1 MARQPRQQP
10 IGFYGKFQP
19 TGVDTSASKRM
30 EALAGLAGQVGGMA
44 EQFGRSKADELA
56 PAKAQQVIDEATTID
71 PKTGEVTREKIK
83 MRSGTA
89 WGKDAYNK
97 EIITHNKAVE
107 GAYLSNI
114 DRDNIS
120 TINEIRD
127 DNLDD
132 PDKFIT
138 LANAHLQG
146 VIGGIKP
153 EFQGIVSDSLRKN
166 IFTTFEKLQSKKRG
180 DDIASSIVT
189 QVDNAAQKLNVISL
203 KAREGEDIGADQ
215 EELKI
220 AIQALSE
227 LSPEQKR
234 QEPERLRVLNKTL
247 YESKVSGELNRIAEN
262 ESPAIAFQK
271 LQEIENN
278 PQALYSADEWVK
290 FINNEQAQLSRTKT
304 LIDSTNQVA
313 TVALKNEITE
323 YENKARLGFE
333 IPALDQEAM
342 AAKVKGTPAE
352 AKIATANELAQFAI
366 QPVSVRREM
375 IAAAQKSGNATL
387 TGNLINLNN
396 QLQGEIANDAFGLGV
411 KQGYVEYTTLN
422 VSDLLSD
429 TSEEAQQVFRT
440 RKADAKLL
448 STIYG
453 TNVSV
458 FTKQEAFELTAA
470 LPNMSVDQ
478 KLRLSEILGEDSGV
492 WAQISK
498 DPASGAFAQ
507 VSALGD
513 LNVSRVV
520 FMGQEALATNNVEP
534 VRGND
539 LDDANTIL
547 DDVVGNVYGNFD
559 KESVRDAALNYYY
572 GSKPKRGMFDQNNWK
587 AAIQAVTGGIEKVRS
602 YPTQL
607 TGTGVDKVSAQDLDL
622 YFSSFTAD
630 NLKDMKIEQITSEV
644 TNNYTSSVRDFS
656 QVFQENQTLDSL
668 ANERIEAVAGQGN
681 YVIHQG
687 GGVIT
692 KLDGTTMIFNVTKD
706 QVETMKATARGKA
719 MQSTISAN
727 LYGQEQST
735 QADEALGAFLGGS
748 K

>member
-19 TGVDTSASKRM
+19 TSVDTSAAQRM
-30 EALAGLAGQVGGMA
+30 QALAGLGRTVAGVA
-44 EQFGRSKADELA
+44 EQFGRAKADEAA

-89 WGKDAYNK
+89 WGKDAYNQ

-127 DNLDD
+127 NNLND

-203 KAREGEDIGADQ
+203 KAREGEDVGADQ

-278 PQALYSADEWVK
+278 PQALYSADEWVN

-342 AAKVKGTPAE
+342 AA
-352 AKIATANELAQFAI
+352 LFCY
-366 QPVSVRREM
+366 
-375 IAAAQKSGNATL
+375 L
-387 TGNLINLNN
+387 
-396 QLQGEIANDAFGLGV
+396 
-411 KQGYVEYTTLN
+411 
-422 VSDLLSD
+422 
-429 TSEEAQQVFRT
+429 VFR
-440 RKADAKLL
+440 R
-448 STIYG
+448 
-453 TNVSV
+453 
-458 FTKQEAFELTAA
+458 
-470 LPNMSVDQ
+470 
-478 KLRLSEILGEDSGV
+478 
-492 WAQISK
+492 
-498 DPASGAFAQ
+498 
-507 VSALGD
+507 SALHD
-513 LNVSRVV
+513 SLCTFHDR
-520 FMGQEALATNNVEP
+520 
-534 VRGND
+534 R
-539 LDDANTIL
+539 
-547 DDVVGNVYGNFD
+547 
-559 KESVRDAALNYYY
+559 
-572 GSKPKRGMFDQNNWK
+572 FDQAFVELHQNLH
-587 AAIQAVTGGIEKVRS
+587 VTMRGRG
-602 YPTQL
+602 
-607 TGTGVDKVSAQDLDL
+607 
-622 YFSSFTAD
+622 SFC
-630 NLKDMKIEQITSEV
+630 
-644 TNNYTSSVRDFS
+644 
-656 QVFQENQTLDSL
+656 
-668 ANERIEAVAGQGN
+668 
-681 YVIHQG
+681 
-687 GGVIT
+687 
-692 KLDGTTMIFNVTKD
+692 
-706 QVETMKATARGKA
+706 
-719 MQSTISAN
+719 
-727 LYGQEQST
+727 
-735 QADEALGAFLGGS
+735 
-748 K
+748 